1 MVIKPAKKTEQM
13 NAYRETELR
22 NMLRSGDDISIDVI
36 DTFTGEEIDSKIFNN
51 RTHQIEEVLDYI
63 TANEYEYDVYF

>member
-1 MVIKPAKKTEQM
+1 M